1 MKRIT
6 KKMVDEVAGRLQ
18 RTRANYHPNDLTVVR
33 AEIAYQ
39 EIKNAYEQQKKDAMM
54 RASK

>member
-1 MKRIT
+1 
-6 KKMVDEVAGRLQ
+6 MVDEVAGRLQ